1 MICPECGSDDL
12 KSYDDGEG
20 YTPNILCNNCGNWIQ
35 WNVSFSRLMILY
47 KRIVIPA
54 IMMKRLVPIAEN
66 MMIID

>member
-35 WNVSFSRLMILY
+35 
-47 KRIVIPA
+47 
-54 IMMKRLVPIAEN
+54 
-66 MMIID
+66 